1 MSTQPISSARRIWR
15 EPGFAEGARDF
26 YGIALGVAAW
36 GLVAGM
42 AMAQSGLPLGWVLFM
57 SLVVFS
63 GTSQLAVL
71 PLLASGGPLWVIWT
85 TALCVNLRFVFLSNA
100 WRPYFVDRPWRERV
114 RLAYFAADINYVVF
128 VRRFPEPQPASVTLP
143 YFWGGSLVNWLSW
156 QLSSIA
162 GIFLADAIPGHW
174 GIGFA
179 GTVALTAL
187 TCALVTDRR
196 SWVVAGV
203 AGAASVAAFALPL
216 KLNIV
221 VAIAAAVAIGL
232 WLEPQRAEGRAGS
245 ASSPA
250 RGAADPAEPR

>member
-1 MSTQPISSARRIWR
+1 LSAEPSSTRRPIWR

-26 YGIALGVAAW
+26 FGIALGVAAW

-42 AMAQSGLPLGWVLFM
+42 AMAQSGIALGWVLFM
-57 SLVVFS
+57 SLIVFS
-63 GTSQLAVL
+63 GTAQLAVL
-71 PLLASGGPLWVIWT
+71 PLLASGGPLWVIWM

-128 VRRFPEPQPASVTLP
+128 VRRFPEPQPAAVTLP
-143 YFWGGSLVNWLSW
+143 YFWGGSVVNWLSW
-156 QLSSIA
+156 QLSSLT
-162 GIFLADAIPGHW
+162 GIFLADAIPTHW

-179 GTVALTAL
+179 GTVALIAL
-187 TCALVTDRR
+187 TCALIVDRR
-196 SWVVAGV
+196 SWAVAGV

-232 WLEPQRAEGRAGS
+232 LLEPHRATI
-245 ASSPA
+245 PD
-250 RGAADPAEPR
+250 GAATAPRE

>member
-1 MSTQPISSARRIWR
+1 MSAELSSPRRPIWR

-42 AMAQSGLPLGWVLFM
+42 AMVQSGIPLGWVVFM
-57 SLVVFS
+57 SLIVFS
-63 GTSQLAVL
+63 GTAQLAVL
-71 PLLASGGPLWVIWT
+71 PLLASGGPLWVIWM
-85 TALCVNLRFVFLSNA
+85 TALCVNLRFVFLSTS
-100 WRPYFVDRPWRERV
+100 WRPYFIDRPWRERV

-143 YFWGGSLVNWLSW
+143 YFWGGSVVNWLSW
-156 QLSSIA
+156 QVSSLA
-162 GIFLADAIPGHW
+162 GIFLADAIPAHW

-187 TCALVTDRR
+187 TCTLITDRR
-196 SWVVAGV
+196 SWAVAGV

-232 WLEPQRAEGRAGS
+232 LLEPYREAAAQGA
-245 ASSPA
+245 
-250 RGAADPAEPR
+250 GAAPRGRKR

>member
-1 MSTQPISSARRIWR
+1 MPGEKRPVWR
-15 EPGFAEGARDF
+15 HPGFAEGARDF
-26 YGIALGVAAW
+26 YGVALGVAAW

-42 AMAQSGLPLGWVLFM
+42 AMAQSGLALGWVVFM
-57 SLVVFS
+57 SVIVFS

-71 PLLASGGPLWVIWT
+71 PLITSGAPLWVIWA
-85 TALCVNLRFVFLSNA
+85 TALCVSLRFVFLSTA
-100 WRPYFVDRPWRERV
+100 WRPYFVERPWPERV

-128 VRRFPEPQPASVTLP
+128 VRRFPQPEPAAVTLP

-156 QLSSIA
+156 QLSSLL
-162 GIFLADAIPGHW
+162 GIFLADAIPSHW

-187 TCALVTDRR
+187 TCSLITDRR
-196 SWVVAGV
+196 SWAVAGV

-221 VAIAAAVAIGL
+221 VGIAAAVAL
-232 WLEPQRAEGRAGS
+232 ALLLESRPS
-245 ASSPA
+245 AAPP
-250 RGAADPAEPR
+250 AADRRD